1 MSVLIRGIKMPKECG
16 ECRWFYFYGETCTTP
31 KYYLDARCELVKSGQ
46 DWYGKDSRGGWIG
59 KSISHLPGY
68 GDRYMDEHCV
78 EIGSRASDCPL
89 VEVPEPHGRLI
100 DADALDYKLG
110 ASDRDIYVKYT
121 LEEEPTV
128 IEAEGE

>member
-1 MSVLIRGIKMPKECG
+1 MSVLVKGMSIPDNCESCRFATGFGFCLAKSDNFCG
-16 ECRWFYFYGETCTTP
+16 YTN
-31 KYYLDARCELVKSGQ
+31 
-46 DWYGKDSRGGWIG
+46 
-59 KSISHLPGY
+59 
-68 GDRYMDEHCV
+68 DRKRPEW
-78 EIGSRASDCPL
+78 CPL

-128 IEAEGE
+128 IEAEDE